1 MKKSR
6 FILCLLCAAA
16 LFGFAA
22 CAEKGVP
29 AKTADA
35 PAASRAEAASVRTAE
50 LLSRHDVVAEFAG
63 TREHVCLGRTVL
75 CPDRCGSSGTLAV
88 FRVLRYESY
97 EKPGEYGDPQTD
109 EFVFMLKSTAGT
121 SAVSDEIARAVE
133 RLSPGDKVRL
143 VWEHVYVT
151 DENGSQ
157 FPERPVVR
165 LEKISG
171 DAGEER

>member
-16 LFGFAA
+16 LSGFAA
-22 CAEKGVP
+22 CAGKNVP
-29 AKTADA
+29 APESV
-35 PAASRAEAASVRTAE
+35 PAETRAEAAPAQTSE

-63 TREHVCLGRTVL
+63 TREHVCLGRTAL
-75 CPDRCGSSGTLAV
+75 CPDRCGDSGTLAV

-97 EKPGEYGDPQTD
+97 EKPGEYGDPQTG

-121 SAVSDEIARAVE
+121 SDVSDEIARAVG
-133 RLSPGDKVRL
+133 RLSPGNKVRL

-171 DAGEER
+171 EDAAR